1 MENDEA
7 VDKALK
13 DMPDDYEIKDFL
25 LANQAEVKSMC
36 LTEYNEAETMQ
47 MIKDEGR
54 EEGREEGESNIIDL
68 YTWLKSE
75 GRDDDAEAIMKKENE
90 SLRAQLYEEF
100 HTTVKQ

>member
-54 EEGREEGESNIIDL
+54 EEGREEGRKEGLEEGLKKGREEGEEERIELMREIEMLKRKIDSL
-68 YTWLKSE
+68 NGLK
-75 GRDDDAEAIMKKENE
+75 N
-90 SLRAQLYEEF
+90 
-100 HTTVKQ
+100 